1 MDIFKNWIQSVGF
14 SKIGFEDMK
23 IAIKYP
29 ESYILI
35 NTLSLDLQ
43 KNLVKNTIPA
53 EKEESVI
60 NKMIEDYEITRKK
73 IIIYGKNTI
82 DNTIETKAKQ
92 IIGLGF
98 TDVFLYYGGL
108 FEWLLLQEIYGFSEF
123 PTTNHSKTID
133 LLMYKPE
140 VQFI

>member
-60 NKMIEDYEITRKK
+60 NKMIEDYELTRKK
-73 IIIYGKNTI
+73 IIIYGKNTV
-82 DNTIETKAKQ
+82 DNTIESKAKQ

-123 PTTNHSKTID
+123 PTTNQSKTID
-133 LLMYKPE
+133 LLIYRPE
-140 VQFI
+140 VQFN